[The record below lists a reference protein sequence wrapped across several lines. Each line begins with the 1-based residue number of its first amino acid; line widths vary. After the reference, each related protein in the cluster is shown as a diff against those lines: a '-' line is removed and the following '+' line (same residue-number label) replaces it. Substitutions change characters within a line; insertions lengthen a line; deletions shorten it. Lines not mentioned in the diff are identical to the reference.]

1 MEKILAILTKDV
13 SFGHTLAEYI
23 LNSHVLKYR
32 VIPFYDVTDYLQFKD
47 SHDVDVLLMD
57 EGLEQD
63 VCIAAEGRTFLLT
76 EEKRDNENTVFKYQS
91 LEITVKELSFK
102 LYAAGSEDAPKNN
115 RFRILAVASGR
126 GGSGV
131 TTFALTLAGVLGRK
145 QNVLFVSLD
154 PFAQLPPDIEA
165 GNGELGELIYGLNAG
180 KTGKN
185 PGGFSIRTQGG
196 VPESG
201 KGIRYPGSDF
211 SRISGCIHHGRNF
224 DHVSG
229 VLTFEDL
236 CYFGREEMRNLLAW
250 LSNDGRYKTI
260 IFDMGNFPLCSG
272 VVLEKSEKIYLLG
285 EQNSVAEEQIER
297 LLNGEA
303 KEKIVHVKV
312 PLVKQFQEGI
322 PTYTDF
328 ENTELWD
335 YVTELAA
342 EVSGVVTSLA
352 EGELWDKDKVANL
365 QDSDDGEV
373 SRNRLPGGMLRNQ
386 EVSRINGENV
396 SIVPKKNFLGRIGI
410 K

>member
-63 VCIAAEGRTFLLT
+63 VCITAEGRTFLLT
-76 EEKRDNENTVFKYQS
+76 EEKRESENAVFKYQS

-154 PFAQLPPDIEA
+154 PFAQLPPDIES

-185 PGGFSIRTQGG
+185 LGVSSVRSQGSGLERGNG
-196 VPESG
+196 V
-201 KGIRYPGSDF
+201 RYPGSGLGC
-211 SRISGCIHHGRNF
+211 ISGCIHHGRDF

-272 VVLEKSEKIYLLG
+272 VVLEKSEKIYLVG
-285 EQNSVAEEQIER
+285 EQNSLAEEQIER

-303 KEKIVHVKV
+303 KEKIMHVKV

-322 PTYTDF
+322 PAYADF

-335 YVTELAA
+335 FVAELAA
-342 EVSGVVTSLA
+342 EVSGVVTALD
-352 EGELWDKDKVANL
+352 EGELRS
-365 QDSDDGEV
+365 QGEV
-373 SRNRLPGGMLRNQ
+373 SKKQADTGDEMWNRPVGVMPRKQVL
-386 EVSRINGENV
+386 SRINEDNALV
-396 SIVPKKNFLGRIGI
+396 VPKKSFLGRIGI